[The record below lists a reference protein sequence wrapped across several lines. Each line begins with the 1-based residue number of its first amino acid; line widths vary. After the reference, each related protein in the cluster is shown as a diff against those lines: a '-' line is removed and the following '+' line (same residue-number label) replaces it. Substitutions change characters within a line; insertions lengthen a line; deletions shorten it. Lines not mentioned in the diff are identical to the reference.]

1 QGVSRLKSTPRFII
15 SQILSCI
22 SLVSHMTSTS
32 MERSDSSFIFVESVR
47 GKLSNRERKIVR
59 RYCMKGRN
67 TKPDTGKN
75 LDHRSYGLPSAA
87 KKHMSSFEL
96 QAPLSHSPQPTYTDA
111 ADNERNHYLP
121 TVRVTG
127 EKLSK
132 QIISKLWFPFADFTS
147 EDTAASFSV
156 IYNNLPCIMRAF
168 TICDFSVTV
177 RSQPSPWHDWFFLD
191 DTYAHSSMIF
201 ACAVSENVIQQG
213 PSQLRMFHMSR
224 AIRQVNTALSDST
237 LFMKNSNIA
246 AVICLAF
253 ASFVSHD
260 YHATTSH
267 ATGLRQIVLLRGGIE
282 NFKQVLQLLVG
293 MSRID
298 LCLSLAVGRHVIFTS
313 NPLPCLETCEAESSG
328 FYALVPPTLVYER
341 SISHL
346 VDLRISDIFQRLQ
359 KFAFDLNN
367 FTSGGKAV
375 SEEDVYRC
383 LISAQYDLFELENQC
398 QSILDE
404 CVRMGLLVMLASV
417 FQVHNDL
424 KVQYDFAT
432 NRLQHLCLQVDLSIP
447 DVRDLMTWVLMMG
460 ALSVFNCDDVW
471 LREKWRAVL
480 QDVSPSWGEV
490 RGRLQSY
497 IWINQCHDGSGFF
510 RFERLM
516 LS

>member
-1 QGVSRLKSTPRFII
+1 
-15 SQILSCI
+15 
-22 SLVSHMTSTS
+22 MTSTS
-32 MERSDSSFIFVESVR
+32 MERSDSSFIFVGSVR
-47 GKLSNRERKIVR
+47 GKLESRERKIVR
-59 RYCMKGRN
+59 RYCMRGKN
-67 TKPDTGKN
+67 TKPDTRKD
-75 LDHRSYGLPSAA
+75 LDHRRYGLPSAA
-87 KKHMSSFEL
+87 ENHMSSFEVR
-96 QAPLSHSPQPTYTDA
+96 APLDCSPQPTCTDA
-111 ADNERNHYLP
+111 AGNKQSP
-121 TVRVTG
+121 PIVRVTG

-132 QIISKLWFPFADFTS
+132 RIISRLWFPFPDFTS
-147 EDTAASFSV
+147 EDTAASFFV
-156 IYNNLPCIMRAF
+156 IYHNLPCIMRAF
-168 TICDFSVTV
+168 TICDFSVTR

-191 DTYAHSSMIF
+191 DAYAHSSMIF
-201 ACAVSENVIQQG
+201 ACAVSENVVQQG
-213 PSQLRMFHMSR
+213 PSQLRMFHTSR

-260 YHATTSH
+260 YHATASH
-267 ATGLRQIVLLRGGIE
+267 ATGLRQIVLLRGGIK

-313 NPLPCLETCEAESSG
+313 NPLPRLETCEAESSG
-328 FYALVPPTLVYER
+328 FYALIPPTLVRER

-346 VDLRISDIFQRLQ
+346 VDPRISAIFQRLQ

-367 FTSGGKAV
+367 FTSGGRAV
-375 SEEDVYRC
+375 SEEDVYRH

-398 QSILDE
+398 ESNLDE
-404 CVRMGLLVMLASV
+404 CVRMALLVMLASV

-424 KVQYDFAT
+424 KVQYDFAAS
-432 NRLQHLCLQVDLSIP
+432 RLQDLCLQVDLSVPTI
-447 DVRDLMTWVLMMG
+447 RELMVWVLMMG

-480 QDVSPSWGEV
+480 EDASPSWDEV
-490 RGRLQSY
+490 RGRLESY
-497 IWINQCHDGSGFF
+497 IWINQCHDRSGWFK
-510 RFERLM
+510 FERLM

>member
-1 QGVSRLKSTPRFII
+1 MTP
-15 SQILSCI
+15 
-22 SLVSHMTSTS
+22 TS
-32 MERSDSSFIFVESVR
+32 MGRSDSSFIFVGSVR
-47 GKLSNRERKIVR
+47 GKLENRERKIVR
-59 RYCMKGRN
+59 RYCMRSRN
-67 TKPDTGKN
+67 TKPDTTKS
-75 LDHRSYGLPSAA
+75 LDHKSYGLPSAA
-87 KKHMSSFEL
+87 KKRMSSFEV
-96 QAPLSHSPQPTYTDA
+96 QAPLDHNPQTTEA
-111 ADNERNHYLP
+111 ADEERNHDLP
-121 TVRVTG
+121 AVRVTG
-127 EKLSK
+127 ENLSK
-132 QIISKLWFPFADFTS
+132 RIISRLWLPFPDFTR

-191 DTYAHSSMIF
+191 DAYAHSSMIF
-201 ACAVSENVIQQG
+201 ACAVFENVIQQG
-213 PSQLRMFHMSR
+213 PSQLRMFHTSK
-224 AIRQVNTALSDST
+224 AIRQVNTTLSDST
-237 LFMKNSNIA
+237 LFMRNSNIA

-260 YHATTSH
+260 YHATASH

-313 NPLPCLETCEAESSG
+313 NPLPRHEICEAECSG

-346 VDLRISDIFQRLQ
+346 VNLRVSAIFQRLQ
-359 KFAFDLNN
+359 NFAFDLNN

-383 LISAQYDLFELENQC
+383 LISAQYELFELENQC
-398 QSILDE
+398 QTALDE
-404 CVRMGLLVMLASV
+404 CVRMSLLVMLASV
-417 FQVHNDL
+417 FQVHKDL
-424 KVQYDFAT
+424 KVQYDFAASQ
-432 NRLQHLCLQVDLSIP
+432 LQEICLQVDLSIP
-447 DVRDLMTWVLMMG
+447 DVRELMVWVLMMG
-460 ALSVFNCDDVW
+460 ALSVFNCDEAW

-480 QDVSPSWGEV
+480 QGVSPSWGEV

-497 IWINQCHDGSGFF
+497 IWINQCHDGSGWFK
-510 RFERLM
+510 FERMM